1 LILKSFN
8 NQILASNQSY
18 TLTLENNKSEK
29 EAIDFLMS
37 VDSSFICPDKS
48 SRKKLLELFKIDP
61 KYARAFDLII
71 IPGHTNLEEVIH
83 LESLE
88 NVTFVELKTTK
99 KKLPNLPKGFFFG
112 ATQSEFDVAKLLGD
126 KYLFCFVSLHPE
138 SMKYALISLEEL
150 NKIIRTK
157 RIQYQINL

>member
-1 LILKSFN
+1 M
-8 NQILASNQSY
+8 ASNQSY
-18 TLTLENNKSEK
+18 TITLENNKSEK
-29 EAIDFLMS
+29 EAIEFLMKS
-37 VDSSFICPDKS
+37 DSKFISPDKI

-61 KYARAFDLII
+61 KYARAFDLLL
-71 IPGHTNLEEVIH
+71 IPGHTNLEEIIE

-88 NVTFVELKTTK
+88 DVTFVELKTTK

-112 ATQSEFDVAKLLGD
+112 ATQSEFDVAELLGE

-138 SMKYALISLEEL
+138 TMKYSLISLIEL

-157 RIQYQINL
+157 RVQYQINL

>member
-1 LILKSFN
+1 
-8 NQILASNQSY
+8 LASNQSY
-18 TLTLENNKSEK
+18 TITLENNKSEK
-29 EAIDFLMS
+29 EAIDFLMKS
-37 VDSSFICPDKS
+37 DSKFISPDKT
-48 SRKKLLELFKIDP
+48 SRKKLLEVFKIDP
-61 KYARAFDLII
+61 KYARAFDLLL
-71 IPGHTNLEEVIH
+71 IPGHTNLEEVIE

-112 ATQSEFDVAKLLGD
+112 ATQSEFDVAELLGE

-138 SMKYALISLEEL
+138 TMNYALMSLNEL

-157 RIQYQINL
+157 RVQFQINL

>member
-1 LILKSFN
+1 M
-8 NQILASNQSY
+8 ASNQSY
-18 TLTLENNKSEK
+18 TITLENNKSEK
-29 EAIDFLMS
+29 EAIEFLLKS
-37 VDSSFICPDKS
+37 DSKFISPDKI

-61 KYARAFDLII
+61 KYARAFDLLL
-71 IPGHTNLEEVIH
+71 IPGHTNLEEIIE

-88 NVTFVELKTTK
+88 DVTFVELKTTK

-112 ATQSEFDVAKLLGD
+112 ATQSEFDVAELLGE

-138 SMKYALISLEEL
+138 TMKYSLISLIEL

-157 RIQYQINL
+157 RVQYQINL

>member
-1 LILKSFN
+1 
-8 NQILASNQSY
+8 LASNQSY
-18 TLTLENNKSEK
+18 TITLENNKSEK
-29 EAIDFLMS
+29 EAIEFLMKS
-37 VDSSFICPDKS
+37 DSKFISPDKI

-61 KYARAFDLII
+61 KYARAFDLLL
-71 IPGHTNLEEVIH
+71 IPGHTNLEEIIE

-88 NVTFVELKTTK
+88 DVTFVELKTTK

-112 ATQSEFDVAKLLGD
+112 ATQSEFDVAELLGE

-138 SMKYALISLEEL
+138 TMKYSLISLIEL

-157 RIQYQINL
+157 RVQYQINL

>member
-1 LILKSFN
+1 M
-8 NQILASNQSY
+8 ASNQSY
-18 TLTLENNKSEK
+18 TITLENNKSEK
-29 EAIDFLMS
+29 EAIEFLIKS
-37 VDSSFICPDKS
+37 DSKFISPDKT
-48 SRKKLLELFKIDP
+48 SRKKLLEVFKIDS
-61 KYARAFDLII
+61 KYARAFDLLL
-71 IPGHTNLEEVIH
+71 IPGHTNLEQIIE

-112 ATQSEFDVAKLLGD
+112 ATQSEFDLAEHLGD

-138 SMKYALISLEEL
+138 SMKYSLISLEEL
-150 NKIIRTK
+150 NKIIRKK

>member
-1 LILKSFN
+1 M
-8 NQILASNQSY
+8 ASNQSY
-18 TLTLENNKSEK
+18 TITLENNKSEK
-29 EAIDFLMS
+29 EAIEFLIKS
-37 VDSSFICPDKS
+37 DSKFISPDKT
-48 SRKKLLELFKIDP
+48 SRKKLLEVFKIDS
-61 KYARAFDLII
+61 KYARAFDLLL
-71 IPGHTNLEEVIH
+71 IPGHTNLEQIIE

-112 ATQSEFDVAKLLGD
+112 ATQSEFDLAEHLGD

-138 SMKYALISLEEL
+138 SMKYSLLSLYEL